1 MTPML
6 LVARW
11 RRWLLLT
18 VVAAAAGFGAAAGLV
33 AFTIA
38 SVLDGSARQA
48 AVLGGVVG
56 VLALAAD
63 LIRRLKGRLTAG
75 RVALWLEERAPALQ
89 YALVSALGRQTV
101 PRRLGDAIARV
112 DVARPAR
119 RAVIRTLAPP
129 VVALA
134 LALFVAL
141 YQRSDAGAAL
151 LAPVAERART
161 GDSSPLAIIRVTVAP
176 PAYTRL
182 PATRLENP
190 DVIPALAGSRI
201 TITGRLPLPDD
212 SAGVRVELDSS
223 AVPLMREASRQ
234 WHAVL
239 QAPAAPGVL
248 RLRHGTRTRLI
259 AIEPYPDSLPAVTLR
274 LPGRDTV
281 LRTPEGRFVLQARA
295 EDDHGLST
303 AAFEYIVSSGQGELF
318 TFTSG
323 SLGAQRPGGRRVAE
337 LSATLDLASLALK
350 PGDVVHLRAVARDAN
365 TVSGPGIGASDTRTF
380 RVARAGEYDSIAV
393 EAAPPP
399 EEDKT
404 LLSQRMLINLTEA
417 LVRRSP
423 RLRRDEMVSESRRI
437 ARDQARLRKEVSDL
451 VFSRLGDDASGEHFH
466 GDGHQHTADQQV
478 QGPLTPEQLLA
489 AAQRATEIHNEA
501 TDFAEDETPV
511 VAINRPLLEA
521 YNAMWDAGRE
531 LDAGA
536 PRRALPPMYAALAA
550 IQKARAAERLYL
562 RGVPPRVVVDLQRVR
577 LQGAE
582 RGSDAYRVPR
592 PPLGVA
598 RREAMDRLHRALT
611 VVDGS
616 AAADSLLLIRLS
628 LVGEWPAVVGTFDAL
643 IADVRAGR
651 DATASVL
658 AARRALDGA
667 TTVRDSL
674 PAWGPVR

>member
-1 MTPML
+1 MTPAL

-18 VVAAAAGFGAAAGLV
+18 VTGAAAAVSAATGLL
-33 AFTIA
+33 AFVIA
-38 SVLDGSARQA
+38 SLLDATSRQA
-48 AVLGGVVG
+48 GILGVVVG
-56 VLALAAD
+56 LLVFAVDLAH
-63 LIRRLKGRLTAG
+63 RFNGPLTTG

-89 YALVSALGRQTV
+89 YALVSALGRPTV
-101 PRRLGDAIARV
+101 PTRLADAIRRV

-119 RAVIRTLAPP
+119 RAVARTLVPP
-129 VVALA
+129 VMAFVIATIVAA
-134 LALFVAL
+134 

-151 LAPVAERART
+151 LAPLPGRVRA
-161 GDSSPLAIIRVTVAP
+161 GESNALASIRVTVTP
-176 PAYTRL
+176 PAYARRS
-182 PATRLENP
+182 ATRLENP
-190 DVIPALAGSRI
+190 DVIPALAGSSI
-201 TITGRLPLPDD
+201 TLEGRAPQPGDSAAVTLMLDTIALPL
-212 SAGVRVELDSS
+212 ELD
-223 AVPLMREASRQ
+223 AAEWRAALVAPRAP
-234 WHAVL
+234 AVL
-239 QAPAAPGVL
+239 
-248 RLRHGTRTRLI
+248 RMRHGAHARLI
-259 AIEPYPDSLPAVTLR
+259 AVEPYADSAPAVSLTLPA
-274 LPGRDTV
+274 RDTV
-281 LRTPEGRFVLQARA
+281 LRLPEGRFALQARA
-295 EDDHGLST
+295 EDDHGLTS
-303 AAFEYIVSSGQGELF
+303 ASFEYIVSSGQGELF

-323 SLGAQRPGGRRVAE
+323 SLGGQRPGGRRVAE
-337 LSATLDLASLALK
+337 MTATLDLAALALK

-423 RLRRDEMVSESRRI
+423 RLGRNAVVSESRRI

-466 GDGHQHTADQQV
+466 GDGHQHTPDQLV

-489 AAQRATEIHNEA
+489 AAERATEIRTEA

-562 RGVPPRVVVDLQRVR
+562 RGMPPRVVVDLQRVR
-577 LQGAE
+577 LQGTE
-582 RGSDAYRVPR
+582 RGSDAYRVTR
-592 PPLGVA
+592 PPLDVA
-598 RREAMDRLHRALT
+598 RREALDRLHRAL
-611 VVDGS
+611 VLSDGS
-616 AAADSLLLIRLS
+616 AAADSLLVIRLS
-628 LVGEWPAVVGTFDAL
+628 LVGEWPVAAATFDAL

-651 DATASVL
+651 DATGSVL
-658 AARRALDGA
+658 SVRRALDGA
-667 TTVRDSL
+667 TSVRDTLS
-674 PAWGPVR
+674 AWGPVR